1 MHKRKLKRNTLTQ
14 SVKTPENLSRLR
26 DYQDNQNESS
36 DNFQLPSLQK
46 KTTWKDVD
54 DNASTWDQYSTAT
67 DIFCSSEIENI
78 ATKKIIQQ
86 WETIENTLYE
96 DGEQVTQPAILEEC
110 IQWRTQIPHLR
121 VIGKNPFLSTE
132 TNDHDVNVNYN
143 QMRNS
148 SEPQNEDAF
157 SEYSL
162 SLKDRNSSSKH
173 KLQKSPQD
181 EIFDILYEYVISELF
196 PSRENEID
204 SLCDG
209 FNDALQIR
217 MAHIHSNKSS
227 AKSTKLN
234 WYEETIPLENKFSNN
249 SDRPL
254 ENRTIIKRETS
265 QVQKKYDNATHNN
278 RRSEKDEYTM
288 LDKLFR
294 PQTSRNKLGTV
305 FNEKIVVSPVPYV
318 LSTRESFSTVKT
330 TPIKFMGQSLEVS
343 SIQGSSRNINYFKY
357 SGKNSPSAKI
367 SSYQSAWHAPV
378 SPAVWPKNIKLAP
391 LDTSRLPSSKNRFLT
406 SSVPLPRNR
415 KPLSPIS
422 RPTLSVSAQTI
433 HNSNNEGLEI
443 QGRHIVSGQSPKLS
457 TLSTGL
463 ESAGGSKGKRKK
475 SQPKI
480 KS

>member
-14 SVKTPENLSRLR
+14 SVKTPENSSRLR

-36 DNFQLPSLQK
+36 DYFQLPSLQK
-46 KTTWKDVD
+46 KKTWKDVD
-54 DNASTWDQYSTAT
+54 DNASTWDQNSAAT

-86 WETIENTLYE
+86 WEAVENTLYE

-121 VIGKNPFLSTE
+121 VTGKNPFLSTK
-132 TNDHDVNVNYN
+132 TNHEDVSINCN

-162 SLKDRNSSSKH
+162 SLKDKNSSSKH
-173 KLQKSPQD
+173 KLQNNPED
-181 EIFDILYEYVISELF
+181 EIFDVLYEHVISELF
-196 PSRENEID
+196 PNKENEID
-204 SLCDG
+204 SLGDS
-209 FNDALQIR
+209 FNDVLQIR
-217 MAHIHSNKSS
+217 MAPIHSNKSS

-234 WYEETIPLENKFSNN
+234 WFEEANSLENRFSNN
-249 SDRPL
+249 SDKAI
-254 ENRTIIKRETS
+254 ESRTIIKRES
-265 QVQKKYDNATHNN
+265 AQIQKKYDNVAHNN

-294 PQTSRNKLGTV
+294 PHTSRNKLGTV

-330 TPIKFMGQSLEVS
+330 TPIKFMAQSLEVS
-343 SIQGSSRNINYFKY
+343 TFQGIGINYFKK
-357 SGKNSPSAKI
+357 SGKKSPSAKI
-367 SSYQSAWHAPV
+367 SNYQSAWHAPV
-378 SPAVWPKNIKLAP
+378 SSAVWPKNIKLAP

-422 RPTLSVSAQTI
+422 RPTLPVSAQTV
-433 HNSNNEGLEI
+433 HNNNNEGLEI
-443 QGRHIVSGQSPKLS
+443 QGRHIVSGQSSKLN
-457 TLSTGL
+457 TLTTGL
-463 ESAGGSKGKRKK
+463 KNAGGAQSKRRK
-475 SQPKI
+475 SQQKI